1 MTTDATAAPGA
12 GSARTASA
20 LADAARDAPR
30 AVPGGPERLAVFL
43 PSLAGGGAERAML
56 NVARGF
62 RDLGH
67 RVDLVLAAA
76 SGPYLAEVPGGVRVV
91 DLGAGRVLAA
101 LPGLARYL
109 RRERPDRLY
118 AAMDHANLVA
128 LWARRLARAP
138 TRVVLGVRDTWGPVA
153 PGERNLRR
161 AVVGPLARLAYPGAD
176 GVLAVSDG
184 VADSLAAALGLE
196 RSRIAVVP
204 TPVVT
209 PELEALAAAPVGHP
223 WFAPGAPPVVLGC
236 GRLVA
241 QKDFPTLLRAFAL
254 LRQRRPAR
262 LVILGEGPDR
272 EPLRAHAAALGVAA
286 DLDLPG
292 FEPNPFRFMARAA
305 AFALSSMREGS
316 PNVLVQALACGCPVV
331 STDCP
336 SGPREILAGLGQG
349 RLVPVGDH
357 AAMAAALD
365 ALLDGPRLPPPP
377 LERFGYLGAARHYLT
392 VGAR

>member
-1 MTTDATAAPGA
+1 MTTDAVAIAAAEPAGLAGA
-12 GSARTASA
+12 SRG
-20 LADAARDAPR
+20 APQ

-67 RVDLVLAAA
+67 EVDLVLAAA
-76 SGPYLAEVPGGVRVV
+76 SGPYLDEVPGEVRVV

-101 LPGLARYL
+101 IPGLVRYL
-109 RRERPDRLY
+109 RRARPDRLY

-128 LWARRLARAP
+128 LWARRLARVP
-138 TRVVLGVRDTWGPVA
+138 TQVVLGVRDTWGPVA
-153 PGERNLRR
+153 AGERNLRR
-161 AVVGPLARLAYPGAD
+161 ALVGPLARLAYPGAD
-176 GVLAVSDG
+176 GVLAVSNG
-184 VADSLAAALGLE
+184 VADALAAATGLA
-196 RSRIAVVP
+196 RSRIAVAP
-204 TPVVT
+204 TPVIT
-209 PELEALAAAPVGHP
+209 PELGRLAAAPVGHP
-223 WFAPGAPPVVLGC
+223 WLAPGAPPVVLGC

-254 LRQRRPAR
+254 LRRYRPAR
-262 LVILGEGPDR
+262 LVILGDGPDR
-272 EPLRAHAAALGVAA
+272 EPLRALAAALGVAA

-292 FEPNPFRFMARAA
+292 FEPNPFRFMARAG

-336 SGPREILAGLGQG
+336 SGPREILAGLDQG

-357 AAMAAALD
+357 AAMAAALG

-377 LERFGYLGAARHYLT
+377 LDRFDYLGAARHYLT
-392 VGAR
+392 IGAP